1 MLGHIS
7 DPGNCLFISARACGQ
22 RRSGGA
28 LQSSSSRVLQADARL
43 SGTSRGYVSTNP
55 HHIEHLVIIILAEEI
70 GSIRRYAAV
79 GRAPTFL
86 ILKPED
92 TNGRGDIRD
101 VCAT

>member
-1 MLGHIS
+1 MWG
-7 DPGNCLFISARACGQ
+7 SAEAAAPCK
-22 RRSGGA
+22 A
-28 LQSSSSRVLQADARL
+28 PSSRVLQADARL
-43 SGTSRGYVSTNP
+43 SGTSRGYISTNP